1 MKRFILF
8 AFLLC
13 AMAFASK
20 AQNSLTGT
28 LTINAGG
35 ESDVTI
41 EVANDKEVDTF
52 QFDVVMPSGVN
63 LVVED
68 GDPIYENGSSTKRGW
83 NYTVTPYDG
92 YIRVIIYSTSK
103 TLLNAEAADVITLTL
118 ESSKAYS
125 SYDLSFNNVTFSGVG
140 GEEVGVKYKIGN
152 LGANGYSS
160 FCSIQNVQ
168 ILEGA
173 NAFLGQMSGDAIS
186 LVEVADNIIASSTGV
201 ILSGV
206 EGAAVYATTVTP
218 KTETQKNDL
227 IGRTTVMDCSSSTVY
242 VLSTEG
248 GITGFYKYS
257 GTSIPAGKAYID
269 GSLISGATRAMI
281 RIGSEATG
289 IDAIEDAASAES
301 ESYDL
306 FGRKSDG
313 AKGQMMIEN
322 GKKVIR
328 F

>member
-1 MKRFILF
+1 MKRFILS

-28 LTINAGG
+28 LSITAGG

-41 EVANDKEVDTF
+41 NVVNDKEVDSF
-52 QFDVVMPSGVN
+52 QFDVVMPSGVT
-63 LVVED
+63 LVEED

-83 NYTVTPYDG
+83 NYTVKAYDG
-92 YIRVIIYSTSK
+92 YVRVIINSSTK
-103 TLLNAEAADVITLTL
+103 TLKNAEAADVITLTL
-118 ESSKAYS
+118 ESSAAYS
-125 SYDLSFNNVTFSGVG
+125 GYDLSFNNVTFSGVG
-140 GEEVGVKYKIGN
+140 GVEVAMKYKIGN

-173 NAFLGQMSGDAIS
+173 NAFLGQVSNDAVS
-186 LVEVADNIIASSTGV
+186 LVEVADNIIAGSTGV
-201 ILSGV
+201 ILSGS
-206 EGAAVYATTVTP
+206 EGATVYATTVAP

-242 VLSTEG
+242 VLSTEKG
-248 GITGFYKYS
+248 VTGFYKYT
-257 GTSIPAGKAYID
+257 GTTIPAGKAYID
-269 GSLISGATRAMI
+269 GSAVAGARPMI
-281 RIGSEATG
+281 FIGEVTG
-289 IDAIEDAASAES
+289 IDNIAAEASEIEG
-301 ESYDL
+301 YDL
-306 FGRKSDG
+306 YGRKANST
-313 AKGQMMIEN
+313 KGQMMIEN

-328 F
+328 Y

>member
-1 MKRFILF
+1 MKRFILA
-8 AFLLC
+8 AFMLG
-13 AMAFASK
+13 AMVFGSK
-20 AQNSLTGT
+20 AQNSLTGSLSIT
-28 LTINAGG
+28 AGG

-41 EVANDKEVDTF
+41 DVVNDTEVNSF

-83 NYTVTPYDG
+83 NYTVQPYDG
-92 YIRVIIYSTSK
+92 YVRVIINSTTK
-103 TLLNAEAADVITLTL
+103 TLKNAEAADVITLTL

-125 SYDLSFNNVTFSGVG
+125 NYDLSFNNVKFAGASGAVG
-140 GEEVGVKYKIGN
+140 LKYKIGN

-173 NAFLGQMSGDAIS
+173 TANLGQMSGDAIS
-186 LVEVADNIIASSTGV
+186 LVEVADNIIAASTGV
-201 ILSGV
+201 ILTGV
-206 EGAAVYATTVTP
+206 EGAAVYATTATS

-242 VLSTEG
+242 VLSTEKG
-248 GITGFYKYS
+248 VTGFYKYTGS
-257 GTSIPAGKAYID
+257 TIPAGKAYID
-269 GSLISGATRAMI
+269 GSAVAGARPMI
-281 RIGSEATG
+281 FIGEVTG
-289 IDAIEDAASAES
+289 IDNIAAEACEIEG
-301 ESYDL
+301 YDL
-306 FGRKSDG
+306 YGRKANST
-313 AKGQMMIEN
+313 KGQMMIEN

-328 F
+328 Y

>member
-1 MKRFILF
+1 MKRFILA
-8 AFLLC
+8 AFMLC
-13 AMAFASK
+13 AMVFGSK
-20 AQNSLTGT
+20 AQNSLTGS

-41 EVANDKEVDTF
+41 DVVNDTEVNSF

-83 NYTVTPYDG
+83 NYTVQPYDG
-92 YIRVIIYSTSK
+92 YVRVIINSTTK
-103 TLLNAEAADVITLTL
+103 TLKNAEAADVITLTL
-118 ESSKAYS
+118 ESSVAYS
-125 SYDLSFNNVTFSGVG
+125 NYDLSFNNVKFAGANGAVG
-140 GEEVGVKYKIGN
+140 LKYKIGN

-173 NAFLGQMSGDAIS
+173 TANLGQMSGDAIS
-186 LVEVADNIIASSTGV
+186 LVEVADNIIAASTGV
-201 ILSGV
+201 ILTGV
-206 EGAAVYATTVTP
+206 EGAAVYATTATS

-242 VLSTEG
+242 VLSTEKG
-248 GITGFYKYS
+248 VTGFYKYT
-257 GTSIPAGKAYID
+257 GTTIPAGKAYID
-269 GSLISGATRAMI
+269 GSAVAGARPMI
-281 RIGSEATG
+281 FIGEVTG
-289 IDAIEDAASAES
+289 IDNIAAEASEIEG
-301 ESYDL
+301 YDL
-306 FGRKSDG
+306 YGRKANST
-313 AKGQMMIEN
+313 KGQMMIEN

-328 F
+328 Y